1 MNILQKLNV
10 SPERIPRW
18 KFKLH
23 IAIGLL
29 VFITFI
35 LAIARIADGGTP
47 KSRTNTWGIAVVSN
61 LSMLYYIII
70 QFLTDMSNSA

>member
-10 SPERIPRW
+10 PPERIPRR

-23 IAIGLL
+23 IAIGFL
-29 VFITFI
+29 VLITFI

-47 KSRTNTWGIAVVSN
+47 RGRTNTWGIAVVSN
-61 LSMLYYIII
+61 LSMLCYI
-70 QFLTDMSNSA
+70 